1 MDRDLNKNSSQFS
14 DWRGGSDRH
23 YLNLTDSEFPHFAGE
38 EGKVSM
44 SRIGQ
49 VKPDLFEEFTYLG
62 IAQVSLTH
70 FDVGLKYVA
79 LHSDLLLHEH
89 TEGDEALDSVSDG
102 LEHARLVE
110 LEDGRLR
117 IEGLQQPLDLLVK
130 SLLVVRNCPILLH
143 SEVGDRDPVGLNE
156 GQDQIVQERLAERLL
171 VILCI
176 DCHDS
181 FTYLQEI
188 S

>member
-1 MDRDLNKNSSQFS
+1 
-14 DWRGGSDRH
+14 
-23 YLNLTDSEFPHFAGE
+23 
-38 EGKVSM
+38 M

-102 LEHARLVE
+102 FEHARLVE

-117 IEGLQQPLDLLVK
+117 IEGLQ
-130 SLLVVRNCPILLH
+130 
-143 SEVGDRDPVGLNE
+143 
-156 GQDQIVQERLAERLL
+156 
-171 VILCI
+171 
-176 DCHDS
+176 
-181 FTYLQEI
+181 
-188 S
+188 